1 MSDKVYGLVEKMY
14 IEFSGKFQKIDQR
27 FDRMDQR
34 FDNMDQRFDNM
45 DQRFDKMDQRFDRM
59 DQRMIRLEMKIEN
72 EVMEKIDFLY
82 DGHVEIKES
91 LAIINTKLNKLA
103 AVDENHELRIRVIES
118 GHKNMTV

>member
-1 MSDKVYGLVEKMY
+1 MSDKVYDLVEKMY
-14 IEFSGKFQKIDQR
+14 IEFSGKFQKI
-27 FDRMDQR
+27 
-34 FDNMDQRFDNM
+34 
-45 DQRFDKMDQRFDRM
+45 DQRFDRM

-82 DGHVEIKES
+82 DDHVEIKES